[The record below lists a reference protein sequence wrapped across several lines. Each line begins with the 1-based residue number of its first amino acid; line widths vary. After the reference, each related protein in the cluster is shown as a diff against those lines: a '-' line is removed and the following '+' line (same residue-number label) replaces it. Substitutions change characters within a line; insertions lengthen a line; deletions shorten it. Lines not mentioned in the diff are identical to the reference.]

1 MSAHSENNKETSY
14 LCGLGNRKINLS
26 FRYKPGE
33 VYLLPRKMDE
43 YVASLHLAAN
53 FDAKLTELS
62 EEQSSYM
69 GISKHGPYKPQ
80 FYRY

>member
-1 MSAHSENNKETSY
+1 MLMEITQM
-14 LCGLGNRKINLS
+14 

-62 EEQSSYM
+62 DEQSSYL
-69 GISKHGPYKPQ
+69 GISKQGPFKPQ